1 MDTRPRKTRVIVPQ
15 GTLYIDGLEPITVSH
30 RLAIGRADE
39 RPEVE
44 NGVVLLPD
52 PEISSCHC
60 TLDSTGA
67 GIMLEDSGS
76 RNGTFVNEIRILN
89 ALLDKDCTIQLGGT
103 RVEFRLGRPRIEVV
117 QDRFGGLLGRSSAMR
132 ELFLRLQRAAARDFT
147 VILVGDN
154 GTGKEL
160 AARALHDLGPR
171 KEGPFVVVD
180 CATIPTALAESE
192 LFGVHRGA
200 FTGAENRMGHFE
212 SADGGT
218 IFLDEIGELGVD
230 LQVKLLRV
238 IEEKTIQR
246 VGGTHRRKVN
256 VRIVAATL
264 RNLKAMVNDG
274 RFRRDLYH
282 RLGSE
287 VYLPTLRNHAEDIPL
302 LVEEFCRINNNGSLA
317 SAANAYIAR
326 RYSNYDWPGNVRE
339 LRNAVE
345 NFITYGEE
353 ADTPKFLPDRQTPSG
368 AFENAASQIE
378 WYRNRTFKD
387 ALDLFE
393 RDYLAYLYK
402 DCNCVI
408 AEMSRRSGRKRET
421 ISKKLKKY
429 HIKT

>member
-15 GTLYIDGLEPITVSH
+15 GTLYVDGLEPITVSH

-76 RNGTFVNEIRILN
+76 RNGTFVNEIRILK

-117 QDRFGGLLGRSSAMR
+117 QDRFGGLLGRSLAMR
-132 ELFLRLQRAAARDFT
+132 ELFVRLHRAAGND
-147 VILVGDN
+147 VSIILVGET

-171 KEGPFVVVD
+171 KGGPFVEVD
-180 CATIPTALAESE
+180 CTTIPQTLAEAA
-192 LFGVHRGA
+192 LFGVNKGA
-200 FTGAENRMGHFE
+200 YTGALNATGYFE
-212 SADGGT
+212 RADGGT
-218 IFLDEIGELGVD
+218 IFLDEIGELTID

-238 IEEKTIQR
+238 IQEKTIQR

-256 VRIVAATL
+256 VRIIAATL
-264 RNLKAMVNDG
+264 RNLKAMVNNG
-274 RFRRDLYH
+274 SFRRDLYH

-287 VYLPTLRNHAEDIPL
+287 VYLPPLRNHAEDIPL
-302 LVEEFCRINNNGSLA
+302 LLEEFCLINNNGSLA
-317 SAANAYIAR
+317 SAANEYIAR

-339 LRNAVE
+339 LRNVVE
-345 NFITYGEE
+345 NFITFGEE
-353 ADTPKFLPDRQTPSG
+353 PVSLEYLRDLQSHSGISANATSNVEKYKGRPFRDARAD
-368 AFENAASQIE
+368 
-378 WYRNRTFKD
+378 
-387 ALDLFE
+387 FE
-393 RDYLAYLYK
+393 RDYLLGLYE

-408 AEMSRRSGRKRET
+408 AEMSRRSGMKRET
-421 ISKKLKKY
+421 ISKKLNK
-429 HIKT
+429 HRIKT